1 VALLG
6 RAERILFLS
15 TNNKSR
21 FDLGFFLE
29 WCGFGRSRRGPV
41 GLASINHAYH
51 RCRRRDCWFGPV
63 RNRGQCRLRMP
74 NGSAACSGCSRKWC
88 VGWVFRADAG
98 TINQRCLLLRDGN
111 GVWCW
116 WRCTQRS
123 LLRCVVT
130 WWFRAQCWLL
140 RAVNQ
145 HGRRLHGR
153 CWGGVFVR
161 SRGYFFPGFNNVPI
175 YFFPILEGET

>member
-1 VALLG
+1 MALLG

-63 RNRGQCRLRMP
+63 RNRGQCRLRQ
-74 NGSAACSGCSRKWC
+74 
-88 VGWVFRADAG
+88 RAPVVA
-98 TINQRCLLLRDGN
+98 GN
-111 GVWCW
+111 G
-116 WRCTQRS
+116 
-123 LLRCVVT
+123 
-130 WWFRAQCWLL
+130 A
-140 RAVNQ
+140 
-145 HGRRLHGR
+145 
-153 CWGGVFVR
+153 WGGFSGPMQGPSIRGACCCEMATGSGAGGGARRGACCGASSRGGSGHSVGCCVLSTNMGEGCTVVAGEGSLSGVGGIFSQVLTMCRFTFFQSWRARR
-161 SRGYFFPGFNNVPI
+161 SR
-175 YFFPILEGET
+175 